1 MKNGFIAL
9 IITAFLFTLTAC
21 GGGGQGGGSDAPV
34 EAEITTDVPSISW
47 AFAEAAPF
55 TCGNVDSFRIVVKDK
70 KTGIPL
76 RGVDVNI
83 FNSLAQPNN
92 TVIQLFDGNPNDGG
106 AAEDS
111 PMTVTTDK
119 NGAYT
124 LYFTYCGGGGREYK
138 SPFQISSGSLTEL
151 VEFEVTKTTET

>member
-9 IITAFLFTLTAC
+9 IITAFLFILTAC
-21 GGGGQGGGSDAPV
+21 GGGGGGSSDAPA
-34 EAEITTDVPSISW
+34 EAEITTSVTSISVE
-47 AFAEAAPF
+47 FLDTAPYV
-55 TCGNVDSFRIVVKDK
+55 CGFVDSFVIVVKDK

-76 RGVDVNI
+76 NGVDVNI
-83 FNSLAQPNN
+83 FNASAQPNGAN
-92 TVIQLFDGNPNDGG
+92 QLYDGNPNDGG

-124 LYFTYCGGGGREYK
+124 LYFTYCGGGGFEYK
-138 SPFQISSGSLTEL
+138 SDFMLSSGSVTEL
-151 VEFEVTKTTET
+151 VEFEVKKKTAT

>member
-1 MKNGFIAL
+1 MNKGFIAL
-9 IITAFLFTLTAC
+9 IITAFLFTLTSC
-21 GGGGQGGGSDAPV
+21 GGGGQGGSSDAPV
-34 EAEITTDVPSISW
+34 EAEITTSVTSISVD
-47 AFAEAAPF
+47 FAETAPF
-55 TCGNVDSFRIVVKDK
+55 VCGNVDSFVIVVKDK

-83 FNSLAQPNN
+83 FNSLAQPNA
-92 TVIQLFDGNPNDGG
+92 TAIQLFDGNPNDGG

-119 NGAYT
+119 DGAYI
-124 LYFTYCGGGGREYK
+124 LYFTFCGGGGVEYK
-138 SPFQISSGSLTEL
+138 ADFMISSGSLSEL

>member
-9 IITAFLFTLTAC
+9 IITAFLFIFTAC
-21 GGGGQGGGSDAPV
+21 GGGGQGGSSDAPA
-34 EAEITTDVPSISW
+34 EAEITTSSTSISW
-47 AFAEAAPF
+47 AFADTNPF
-55 TCGNVDSFRIVVKDK
+55 VCGNVDSFVIVVKDK

-83 FNSLAQPNN
+83 FNPLAQPNA
-92 TVIQLFDGNPNDGG
+92 TAIQLFDGNPNDGG

-124 LYFTYCGGGGREYK
+124 LYFTYCGGGGVEYK
-138 SPFQISSGSLTEL
+138 SDFLISSGSLTET
-151 VEFEVTKTTET
+151 VEFEVTKTTA